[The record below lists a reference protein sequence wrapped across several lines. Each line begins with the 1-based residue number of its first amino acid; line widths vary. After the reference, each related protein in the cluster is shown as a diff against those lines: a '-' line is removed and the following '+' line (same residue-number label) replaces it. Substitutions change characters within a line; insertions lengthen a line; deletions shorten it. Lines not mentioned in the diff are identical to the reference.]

1 MLLSYARA
9 FGVTLLVEVP
19 VYVAILTGAARVR
32 RGRAVLMA
40 VGVNVATHP
49 ALWWSLRPLS
59 GRAAY
64 PQIVTGAEIAVCVVE
79 WALLVWWT
87 RNRTPGDLLLLGAAS
102 VAANAASTLVGA
114 LLGA

>member
-19 VYVAILTGAARVR
+19 IYVVILTTGAAVR

-40 VGVNVATHP
+40 IGVNVLTHP
-49 ALWWSLRPLS
+49 ALWWSLQPVS

-64 PQIVTGAEIAVCVVE
+64 PQILTGAEIAVCVVE

-87 RNRTPGDLLLLGAAS
+87 RTRDRGDLLLLGAAS
-102 VAANAASTLVGA
+102 VAANAASTLVGM